1 MGGKSSA
8 PPPPAPIDAA
18 QSAGRF
24 LFGDDFAAGQ
34 GITDPQFQRRLLEA
48 ERTFGPEYVQNE
60 LSRQERALFGADG
73 QTGLL
78 GLYEQAAPVTER
90 MRADT
95 ARRQREADIGD
106 VERLGSRAVAAI
118 READPE
124 RARLIRQQQGL
135 TDELYGRAQG
145 VTPQQRRMAEQA
157 AREAFGA
164 RGRDVCR
171 GFGPGR
177 VYATKPSRGNGSRPR
192 ALLNALSVRSRPNAG
207 GLRPTGTINALQLPN
222 RSERHG
228 SR

>member
-34 GITDPQFQRRLLEA
+34 GITDPQFQRRLIEA

-60 LSRQERALFGADG
+60 LARQQRALFGADG

-78 GLYEQAAPVTER
+78 GLYEEAAPITER

-106 VERLGSRAVAAI
+106 VERLGSRAVSAI

-145 VTPQQRRMAEQA
+145 VTPQQRRMAEQS

-164 RGRDVCR
+164 RGREICLL
-171 GFGPGR
+171 
-177 VYATKPSRGNGSRPR
+177 YTSPSPR
-192 ALLNALSVRSRPNAG
+192 DS
-207 GLRPTGTINALQLPN
+207 
-222 RSERHG
+222 
-228 SR
+228 